1 MNKIYNFKLLFLL
14 LFVLT
19 ILISNGFINKF
30 EGKEYKAYE
39 NTHTYSSLIHEDTV
53 HYFRSAQKI
62 SEDLNDGKSFFSSG
76 ESYNFT
82 FLYPRIIF
90 IFNKLINSDSLIIDD
105 LNLEI
110 SFKNYKIF
118 VFLQIIV
125 YFLSILFLR
134 SNLSKLFNKNLANIV
149 SIILLINPIL
159 MQWHLSILTESIF
172 LSFLII
178 IISFLI
184 ISKKNFQFFIIG
196 LFIGILYAQRTIAF
210 LYPLVFI
217 LFIFLL
223 KENYLQRFLK
233 FLSLTSGFLIILILI
248 GLHNLNRADI
258 FYFTPIQSKTD
269 LQTYL
274 EPHILSKSQNLTMK
288 EVDKFLK
295 ERSQDILDKNNLNL
309 EIERDKIIFLNQIRN
324 KSLENILKNKIL
336 TIKIIS
342 KNYFHSVLLNPVQV
356 YYASKYQRWIDY
368 KNSLDHS
375 FWLKLRVIITLIFF
389 SISTIGFYFSF
400 RVLDLKLNMFLIFSC
415 LYFFGVSCWLG
426 NTRYFTPSVLF
437 MSVYFSI
444 FLDQFFFK
452 FHRKIN

>member
-1 MNKIYNFKLLFLL
+1 MNKIYNFKILFLL
-14 LFVLT
+14 LFV
-19 ILISNGFINKF
+19 ISIVISNSFINKF
-30 EGKEYKAYE
+30 ENKKFKAYE

-53 HYFRSAQKI
+53 QYFRSAQKI

-76 ESYNFT
+76 EPYNFT

-90 IFNKLINSDSLIIDD
+90 IFNKLFNSDSLIIDD
-105 LNLEI
+105 SNLKI

-118 VFLQIIV
+118 VYLQIII
-125 YFLSILFLR
+125 YFFSVLFLR
-134 SNLSKLFNKNLANIV
+134 SSLSKFFKKNLADII

-184 ISKKNFQFFIIG
+184 ISKSNFHFFIIG
-196 LFIGILYAQRTIAF
+196 LFIGILYTQRTIAF
-210 LYPLVFI
+210 LYPLIFI
-217 LFIFLL
+217 FFIFLL
-223 KENYLQRFLK
+223 NENYLKRFFK
-233 FLSLTSGFLIILILI
+233 FISLISGFSLILILI
-248 GLHNLNRADI
+248 GFHNLNRADI

-269 LQTYL
+269 LQSYL
-274 EPHILSKSQNLTMK
+274 EPHILSKSQNLTK
-288 EVDKFLK
+288 EEINIFFK
-295 ERSQDILDKNNLNL
+295 ERSQNILDNNNFNL
-309 EIERDKIIFLNQIRN
+309 EIEKDRIIFLNQIRN
-324 KSLENILKNKIL
+324 KSLENILKNKII

-356 YYASKYQRWIDY
+356 YYASKYQKWFDY
-368 KNSLDHS
+368 KNSKDHS
-375 FWLKLRVIITLIFF
+375 FWLKLRIIITLIFF
-389 SISTIGFYFSF
+389 SITALGFYLSF
-400 RVLDLKLNMFLIFSC
+400 KVLDLKLNMFLIFSC

-444 FLDQFFFK
+444 FLNQVFLK
-452 FHRKIN
+452 FYRKIN